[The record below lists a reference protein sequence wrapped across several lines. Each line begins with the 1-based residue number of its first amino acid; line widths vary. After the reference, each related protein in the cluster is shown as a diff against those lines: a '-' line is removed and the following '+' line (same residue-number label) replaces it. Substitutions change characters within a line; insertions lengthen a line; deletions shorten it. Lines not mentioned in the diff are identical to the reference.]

1 MNTVIDVDRLVVDYG
16 KNRALDKVC
25 LVVNEGEYLGI
36 IGPNGGG
43 KSTLLGAILGTVRPS
58 SGKITLFG
66 GSAALGRRRLGYVPQ
81 FAAFDRAFPITV
93 GEVVAT
99 AYLGAGLHP
108 FRRFDKGERCAAD
121 GMLESVGLS
130 GFGPRLVSEL
140 SGGEF
145 QRMLLARAL
154 AKRPDVLL
162 LDEPTSGVD
171 PATRA
176 SIYELLNQKN
186 REGMTI
192 VMVTHDMLAVASSV
206 KRLACLSRTLVYH
219 GEPELSESTLSTL
232 YSCPVELLAHG
243 VPHRVLSNHS
253 HSHSHIHT
261 HGGGCCNG

>member
-1 MNTVIDVDRLVVDYG
+1 MNTVIDVDRLTVDYG
-16 KNRALDKVC
+16 KNRALDSVC

-43 KSTLLGAILGTVRPS
+43 KSTLLGAIIGTVRPTAGS
-58 SGKITLFG
+58 ITLFG
-66 GSAALGRRRLGYVPQ
+66 GNAAEGRHRLGYVPQ
-81 FAAFDRAFPITV
+81 FAALDRAFPITV

-99 AYLGAGLHP
+99 ACLGSGLHP
-108 FRRFDKGERCAAD
+108 FRRIGREERRTCD
-121 GMLESVGLS
+121 EMLDSVGLA
-130 GFGPRLVSEL
+130 GFAPRLVSEL

-176 SIYELLNQKN
+176 QIYELLEEKN
-186 REGMTI
+186 RAGMTV

-206 KRLACLSRTLVYH
+206 RRLACLSRTLVYH
-219 GEPELSESTLSTL
+219 GEPELSEDVATAM
-232 YSCPVELLAHG
+232 YGCPVDLVAHG
-243 VPHRVLSNHS
+243 APHRVLRDHDHS
-253 HSHSHIHT
+253 
-261 HGGGCCNG
+261 GKGGCCHGHH

>member
-1 MNTVIDVDRLVVDYG
+1 MHTVIDVDRLTVDYG
-16 KNRALDKVC
+16 KNRALDHVC
-25 LVVNEGEYLGI
+25 LVVNAGEFLGI

-43 KSTLLGAILGTVRPS
+43 KTTLLGAILGTVRPT

-66 GSAALGRRRLGYVPQ
+66 ESAALGRRRLGYVPQ
-81 FAAFDRAFPITV
+81 LAAFDRAFPMTV

-108 FRRFDKGERCAAD
+108 FRRFDKAERTSAE
-121 GMLESVGLS
+121 GMLELVGLP
-130 GFGPRLVSEL
+130 GFSSRLVSEL

-154 AKRPDVLL
+154 AKKPDILL

-176 SIYELLNQKN
+176 AIYDLLGQKN

-192 VMVTHDMLAVASSV
+192 LMVTHDMLAVASSV
-206 KRLACLSRTLVYH
+206 KKLACLSRTLVYH
-219 GEPELSESTLSTL
+219 GEPELSEDVATAM
-232 YSCPVELLAHG
+232 YGCPVDLVAHG
-243 VPHRVLSNHS
+243 APHRVLRDHDHNGEGECC
-253 HSHSHIHT
+253 
-261 HGGGCCNG
+261 HGHH

>member
-1 MNTVIDVDRLVVDYG
+1 MKQVIDVDRLTVDYG
-16 KNRALDKVC
+16 KNRALDRVC

-43 KSTLLGAILGTVRPS
+43 KSTLLGAIIGTVRPTA
-58 SGKITLFG
+58 GQITLFG
-66 GSAALGRRRLGYVPQ
+66 GNAREGRSRLGYVPQ
-81 FAAFDRAFPITV
+81 FAALDRAFPITV

-99 AYLGAGLHP
+99 ACLGSGLHP
-108 FRRFDKGERCAAD
+108 FRRIGREERRTCDEMLD
-121 GMLESVGLS
+121 GVGLA

-176 SIYELLNQKN
+176 QIYELLEKKN
-186 REGMTI
+186 REGMTV

-206 KRLACLSRTLVYH
+206 RRLACLSRTLVYH
-219 GEPELSESTLSTL
+219 GEPELSEDVATAM
-232 YSCPVELLAHG
+232 YGCPVDLVAHG
-243 VPHRVLSNHS
+243 APHRVLRDHDHS
-253 HSHSHIHT
+253 
-261 HGGGCCNG
+261 GRGGCCHGHH

>member
-1 MNTVIDVDRLVVDYG
+1 MNPIIDVDRLTVDYG
-16 KNRALDKVC
+16 KNRALDNVC

-43 KSTLLGAILGTVRPS
+43 KSTLLGAIIGTVRPT
-58 SGKITLFG
+58 SGNITLFG
-66 GSAALGRRRLGYVPQ
+66 GSAVEGRRRLGYVPQ
-81 FAAFDRAFPITV
+81 FAALDRAFPITV

-99 AYLGAGLHP
+99 ACLGSGLHP
-108 FRRFDKGERCAAD
+108 LRRIGREDRRHCDE
-121 GMLESVGLS
+121 MLDSVGLA
-130 GFGPRLVSEL
+130 GFSSRLVSEL

-176 SIYELLNQKN
+176 QIYELLEEKN
-186 REGMTI
+186 RAGMTV

-206 KRLACLSRTLVYH
+206 RRLACLSRTLVYH
-219 GEPELSESTLSTL
+219 GEPELSEDVATAM
-232 YSCPVELLAHG
+232 YGCPVDLVAHG
-243 VPHRVLSNHS
+243 APHRVLRDHDHS
-253 HSHSHIHT
+253 
-261 HGGGCCNG
+261 GRGGCCHGHH

>member
-1 MNTVIDVDRLVVDYG
+1 MNTVIDVDRLTVDYG
-16 KNRALDKVC
+16 KNRALDRVC

-43 KSTLLGAILGTVRPS
+43 KSTLLGAILGTVRPT
-58 SGKITLFG
+58 SGKISLFG

-99 AYLGAGLHP
+99 AYLGGGLHP
-108 FRRFDKGERCAAD
+108 FRFLGKREAILSEGV
-121 GMLESVGLS
+121 LEEVGLS
-130 GFGPRLVSEL
+130 GFSRRLVSEL

-154 AKRPDVLL
+154 AKSPDVLL

-176 SIYELLNQKN
+176 RIYELLEEKN
-186 REGMTI
+186 RAGLTI
-192 VMVTHDMLAVASSV
+192 LMVTHDMLAVASSIR
-206 KRLACLSRTLVYH
+206 KLACLSRTLVYH
-219 GEPELSESTLSTL
+219 GEPELSVDVSTAM
-232 YSCPVELLAHG
+232 YGCPVDLVAHG
-243 VPHRVLSNHS
+243 TPHRVLRD
-253 HSHSHIHT
+253 
-261 HGGGCCNG
+261 HGKEGGCSCGCH